1 MKVSQPND
9 IYEQEAD
16 LVAEKVMRMPE
27 TEVQHKCTGCNKD
40 EKDISQTKKV
50 IETDACNSIPR
61 CATHNS

>member
-16 LVAEKVMRMPE
+16 RMAKQVMSILEP
-27 TEVQHKCTGCNKD
+27 TVQHKCTGCNKD